1 MCCNFLLHGAA
12 ARHGTIARQSC
23 PEDAV
28 MSVPTLTSAIRRRAL
43 PVALATT
50 LAACATNPATG
61 KKEFSLMSEAQ
72 EIELGR
78 QMDGE
83 VRREMGVYNDPSL
96 QRYVESVGMQL
107 ARESERPNLP
117 WHFTVVDSPAVNAFA
132 LPGGYIYIT
141 RGILP
146 FLNDEAQMAG
156 VLGHEVGHVTARHSA
171 QQYTKATSAG
181 IGVTLLSIFV
191 PQARPLQGITEQA
204 LGVLFLKY
212 GRDDELQADQLGVHY
227 AARGGWDPHGVAGML
242 TTLSRL
248 DEASGSRKGVPNWL
262 STHPAPADRVEKV
275 QAAIEKSAVPVGT
288 TARND
293 EADFERHMDGIVFGD
308 SPSEGIVRGNTFL
321 HPDLRLALTFP
332 PGWDVQNTKTQVLA
346 KAPERDDY
354 MLLQLVQ
361 SPSGSVEQ
369 IARSGMANAGFRQL
383 NGERAAINGM
393 DAYVGTYQ
401 GSLEGLGNV
410 VTVAA
415 HIVHERNVYLLAGL
429 APPADFQTVQR
440 EFSGSIGSFRALSR
454 SEAAEIRPNRVDLY
468 TVRSGDTW
476 RSIAERTGRGTLKP
490 STLAIMNN
498 YEPNQE
504 PRPGDR
510 IKVVV
515 EG

>member
-1 MCCNFLLHGAA
+1 MLRSRML
-12 ARHGTIARQSC
+12 
-23 PEDAV
+23 PAV
-28 MSVPTLTSAIRRRAL
+28 VVL
-43 PVALATT
+43 T

-83 VRREMGVYNDPSL
+83 IRREMGVYDDPEL
-96 QRYVESVGMQL
+96 QRYVSDIGLRL
-107 ARESERPNLP
+107 AKASERPNLP
-117 WHFTVVDSPAVNAFA
+117 WHFTVVDAPAVNAFA
-132 LPGGYIYIT
+132 LPGGYIYLT

-146 FLNDEAQMAG
+146 FLNDEAQLAG
-156 VLGHEVGHVTARHSA
+156 VLGHEIGHVTARHSA
-171 QQYTKATSAG
+171 QQYTKATTAG

-191 PQARPLQGITEQA
+191 PEARPFQNVTETA
-204 LGVLFLKY
+204 LGVLFLKH
-212 GRDDELQADQLGVHY
+212 GRDDELQADELGVRY
-227 AARGGWDPHGVAGML
+227 AAATGWDPAGVAGML
-242 TTLSRL
+242 RTLSRL

-275 QAAIEKSAVPVGT
+275 QTAIRQTPSTAVGT
-288 TARND
+288 AGRD
-293 EADFERHMDGIVFGD
+293 EGQFLRRIDGIVFGD

-321 HPDLRLALTFP
+321 HPDLRLSLTFP
-332 PGWDVQNTKTQVLA
+332 QGWEVQNTKTQVAA
-346 KAPERDDY
+346 KAPERENY

-361 SPSGSVEQ
+361 NPRGAIEQ
-369 IARSGMANAGFRQL
+369 VAVGGMQQAGFRQL
-383 NGERAAINGM
+383 NGQRAEINGL

-401 GSLEGLGNV
+401 GQLQGLGNV

-415 HIVHERNVYLLAGL
+415 HIVHERNVYLFAGL
-429 APPADFQTVQR
+429 APANEFERVQQQ
-440 EFSGSIGSFRALSR
+440 FAGSIRSFRELSR
-454 SEAAEIRPNRVDLY
+454 AEAANIRPNRVDVY
-468 TVRSGDTW
+468 TVRGGDSW
-476 RSIAERTGRGTLKP
+476 QSIAERTGGMLKA

-498 YEPNQE
+498 YDPGQP